1 MRSKTKWTILNFNG
15 KAITVVSPSTKT
27 FMIDEVRSHFYYS
40 YAYRFYVQWVLRIGL
55 KRKYQ
60 LEVGNGHVNYL
71 GKLGVSLGLYFPPG
85 FEKLE
90 NWKMSSF
97 NDSRHFGWAEQ
108 EIKCSS

>member
-1 MRSKTKWTILNFNG
+1 
-15 KAITVVSPSTKT
+15 
-27 FMIDEVRSHFYYS
+27 MIDEVRSDFYYS

-71 GKLGVSLGLYFPPG
+71 GKLGVSWGLYFPPG
-85 FEKLE
+85 FEELE

-97 NDSRHFGWAEQ
+97 NDSKHFGWAEQ